1 MTERQKRVRATVLCI
16 RGDNFLAIEL
26 KDPTTCKRMWSLPGG
41 AIEPGETAED
51 AAIRETLEETGYSVE
66 LLAGSETVT
75 NYLFR
80 WDATKFECTTYW
92 YLAKLT
98 QPEAIQVHDADY
110 LLGCR
115 WLPVSRIDELFAYH
129 PHIRDMTKHLARLSI

>member
-1 MTERQKRVRATVLCI
+1 MVLRKRIRATVVCI
-16 RGDNFLAIEL
+16 RDDEFLAIEL
-26 KDPTTCKRMWSLPGG
+26 EDPTTHKRMWSLPGG
-41 AIEPGETAED
+41 EIEAGETAKET
-51 AAIRETLEETGYSVE
+51 AIRETLEETGYSVK
-66 LLAGSETVT
+66 LVSGSEIVT

-80 WDATKFECTTYW
+80 WNATVFDCTTYW

-98 QPEAIQVHDADY
+98 EPGPGQVNDAGY

-129 PHIRDMTKHLARLSI
+129 PHIRDIAKQLAQQQP